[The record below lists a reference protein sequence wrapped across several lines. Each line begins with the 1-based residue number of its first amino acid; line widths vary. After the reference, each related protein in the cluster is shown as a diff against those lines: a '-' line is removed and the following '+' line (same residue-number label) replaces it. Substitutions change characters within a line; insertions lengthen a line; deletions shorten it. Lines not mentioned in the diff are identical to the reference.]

1 MSNVTNLHGKAKKAR
16 TRKPVVAEDTNAD
29 AIAVRIPQM
38 AKRLNIGLT
47 KAHEMVRNG
56 EVDTVKIGRTRLISV
71 RSIEALFSNGRAA

>member
-1 MSNVTNLHGKAKKAR
+1 MSNVTKLPGKAKNAR
-16 TRKPVVAEDTNAD
+16 TRKPEEEDTSAD
-29 AIAVRIPQM
+29 AIAIRIPQM

-56 EVDTVKIGRTRLISV
+56 EVETVKIGRTRLISV